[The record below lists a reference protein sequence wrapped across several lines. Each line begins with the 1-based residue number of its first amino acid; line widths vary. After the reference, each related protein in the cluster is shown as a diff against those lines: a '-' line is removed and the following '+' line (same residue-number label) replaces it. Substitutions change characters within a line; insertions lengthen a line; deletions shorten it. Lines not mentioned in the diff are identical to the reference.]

1 MTIFE
6 RLAGLAARRPVAVS
20 VVALAIA
27 LVGWLSWRELPVD
40 LLPDLQSPTVVVA
53 VRSGN
58 RPPTQME
65 RLYGERLEQMLF
77 TVRGIREV
85 SQVAR
90 SGRLV
95 ATVIFDWDTDLDIAL
110 VDVQKAVAPVEG
122 DPDVDEV
129 LVRRFDPRQAPI
141 VTLGL
146 VAPSGTPDLAE
157 LRRLARR
164 QVAPA
169 LERLP
174 GIAEVRVTGGREK
187 EVRVL
192 VDRYRLDAFGVS
204 LAMLESRLQAEN
216 VDVQAGTLEQNDRV
230 FQVRGLS
237 RFRGVEDVA
246 NVVVR
251 YAGGQVGRGA
261 GANAGNRSGAST
273 AVRVADLG
281 EVALVDAEVDHLV
294 LVNGVEGVG
303 LAIYKEAGANT
314 VGASAEVARALANLD
329 DDLPGVDVH
338 EIADDAGLVTDALDD
353 LKIAAGA
360 GIVLAVL
367 VLALFLRSAGA
378 TLIVAASV
386 PVSIFAALF
395 LMNFADHSLNIV
407 TLGGLALGAGMLVDN
422 AIVVVE
428 SMYRRLGLGDAPYD
442 AAAKGTGQVAGA
454 IVASTLTTC
463 VVFLPVLFVEGLAA
477 RLIDGIA
484 FTVVAS
490 LLASLLVAIF
500 LIPALGRWFLPRTTL
515 ARHGTAG
522 EGAGDG
528 ERSIGDARAGAAA
541 GLASRA
547 RDWVEKLVST
557 LLRRPA
563 TVVAAA
569 LALAL
574 GAGAALANLGSEL
587 LAPSDPRQFSVRLV
601 GPAAQR
607 VESTARTVAG
617 VEALLAQAAGAGD
630 GGAADGGAE
639 SAGRGHLA
647 ATLSEVGRLPEDDR
661 SIRTELTEENTA
673 RIIARMDAAGPTG
686 REVANRL
693 GAVLEALPGTQ
704 ANWEVTRSALTAALG
719 AAGPPIV
726 VEIAGNALE
735 DLRRGANLVKE
746 RLERLPAVWNVRSSF
761 EGGPPELRVTLDRAM
776 ADARG
781 VDLAEVSRILEASL
795 DGRVATRL
803 STGDEERPITI
814 RLPEPRQENL
824 ADVEF
829 RTASGQQVALGE
841 VARFAQEEGAREV
854 FRRDQRRTAQVTA
867 QLAQGVNQAQ
877 GVAAVAQALA
887 ELPLPPGLLARLRGQ
902 EEQRARTFGELQ
914 LAGVLALALVLMV
927 LAGAFESL
935 LQPLTVLAAVPL
947 ALIGVAAMLVP
958 LGEPIGVMAM
968 LGFIVLAGVAVNDA
982 VLLIATARQLMAEGR
997 ERVDAL
1003 AAAAGIRLRPI
1014 LMTTL
1019 TTALALTPLVFGGG
1033 EGAQLRAPMA
1043 MTIIGGIVAST
1054 IGSLLVLPCLYLLLD
1069 RLSRRIR
1076 GADARTLSE
1085 APP

>member
-204 LAMLESRLQAEN
+204 LAMLEGRLQAEN

-251 YAGGQVGRGA
+251 YAGGQVASGA

-329 DDLPGVDVH
+329 EDLPGVDVH

-515 ARHGTAG
+515 ARHGAAG

-528 ERSIGDARAGAAA
+528 ETSTGDAREGVAA

-557 LLRRPA
+557 LLLRPA

-630 GGAADGGAE
+630 GGVKDNGAG
-639 SAGRGHLA
+639 AGRGHLV

-693 GAVLEALPGTQ
+693 GTVLEALPGTQ

-746 RLERLPAVWNVRSSF
+746 QLERLPAVWNVRSSF

-781 VDLAEVSRILEASL
+781 VDLAEVSRVLEASL

-803 STGDEERPITI
+803 STGDEERPVAI

-841 VARFAQEEGAREV
+841 VARFSQEDGAREV

-877 GVAAVAQALA
+877 GVAAVAEALA

-1076 GADARTLSE
+1076 GADASALPE
-1085 APP
+1085 ALP